1 MRDAVW
7 RNHLTFR
14 EEATSSGQ
22 NIDKQEALF
31 LSLILWLAADE
42 KRPLVRPGIP
52 ALVKNMVFTPFGRSW
67 RWRKVLWYK
76 ERCRNSRQDVKA
88 GASPTGCCAK
98 RKATRRCEQIQ
109 GLRAAS
115 AQNADICE
123 VPAAKPPA
131 E

>member
-31 LSLILWLAADE
+31 LSLLLWLAADE

-52 ALVKNMVFTPFGRSW
+52 ALVKNMVFAPFGRSMA
-67 RWRKVLWYK
+67 L
-76 ERCRNSRQDVKA
+76 
-88 GASPTGCCAK
+88 AK
-98 RKATRRCEQIQ
+98 
-109 GLRAAS
+109 G
-115 AQNADICE
+115 
-123 VPAAKPPA
+123 VVV
-131 E
+131 

>member
-22 NIDKQEALF
+22 NIDKQGALF
-31 LSLILWLAADE
+31 LSLLLWLAADE
-42 KRPLVRPGIP
+42 KRLLVRPGIP
-52 ALVKNMVFTPFGRSW
+52 ALVKNMVFAPFGRSW

-98 RKATRRCEQIQ
+98 RKAARSEAANHERNRQ
-109 GLRAAS
+109 GS
-115 AQNADICE
+115 AND
-123 VPAAKPPA
+123 
-131 E
+131 